1 MEQHMKSWNDQ
12 RGERFVKRKLGK
24 RGCQI
29 LGPKKKGRRSRNY
42 INNFG
47 MRQGEFLMKSAGIR
61 DKNFETQRGDSK
73 YYALEGWSC
82 A

>member
-1 MEQHMKSWNDQ
+1 
-12 RGERFVKRKLGK
+12 
-24 RGCQI
+24 
-29 LGPKKKGRRSRNY
+29 
-42 INNFG
+42 
-47 MRQGEFLMKSAGIR
+47 MKSAGIR